1 MRPIF
6 LFAAAE
12 WSHRCGT
19 EIEGSMQRETMQGGK
34 RGRTIG
40 NFILRL
46 SLLICPPR
54 HLR

>member
-19 EIEGSMQRETMQGGK
+19 EIERSMRRETMQGGK